1 MKYIGSIILTFC
13 FLAQLSCQSTKIVAQ
28 TSEAKAIQV
37 ADSPYTFP
45 YTINKPQKVFEM
57 PKLLKEISGLS
68 ITASDN
74 QLVAVSDEFGLLF
87 FINKNSGE
95 VEKEVEFYKDGDYEG
110 VEIVGEKIFVVKST
124 GTLYEV
130 TNLDGDAV
138 TCTKHKYK
146 LKKDND
152 VEGLAYD
159 KKNNCLLVV
168 CKGNHCHEEFES
180 KEDCWKKKA
189 VYSINLDF
197 NVMNPVPCYVVEL
210 KAVKEFLMN
219 NRTAEELKAFKS
231 NLKEDGELFKFNP
244 SGIAIHPETSNLYVI
259 ASKGKT
265 IVVLS
270 PEGKILHIEK
280 LKKKLHT
287 QPEGIAFDSD
297 GVLFISNE
305 GKGKEGKGTVSRFEM
320 K

>member
-1 MKYIGSIILTFC
+1 MKYIGSFILTFC
-13 FLAQLSCQSTKIVAQ
+13 FLVQLSCQSTKVLALQETKTVTPASYI
-28 TSEAKAIQV
+28 
-37 ADSPYTFP
+37 FP
-45 YTINKPQKVFEM
+45 YTINEPQKVFEM
-57 PKLLKEISGLS
+57 PAPLKEISGLS
-68 ITASDN
+68 LSSTGT
-74 QLVAVSDEFGLLF
+74 QLIAVSDEFGDLY
-87 FINKNSGE
+87 FINKESGE
-95 VEKEVEFYKDGDYEG
+95 VDRKVEFYKDGDYEG
-110 VEIVGEKIFVVKST
+110 VEVVGDKIFVVKST

-130 TNLDGDAV
+130 SDIKSDV
-138 TCTKHKYK
+138 VECVKHKYK
-146 LKKDND
+146 LNKDND

-159 KKNNCLLVV
+159 KKNNTLLLV

-180 KEDCWKKKA
+180 KENCWKKKA

-197 NVMNPVPCYVVEL
+197 NVMNPVPRYVVEL
-210 KAVKEFLMN
+210 KDVREFLTN
-219 NRTAEELKAFKS
+219 NRTTEELKPFKS

-244 SGIAIHPETSNLYVI
+244 SGLAIHPKTGNLYVI

-270 PEGKILHIEK
+270 PAGNILYLGK

-287 QPEGIAFDSD
+287 QPEGITFDND
-297 GVLFISNE
+297 GVLYISNE

>member
-13 FLAQLSCQSTKIVAQ
+13 FLVQLSCQTTKTLAQ
-28 TSEAKAIQV
+28 SSDAKVIQV
-37 ADSPYTFP
+37 AHSPYVFP
-45 YTINKPQKVFEM
+45 YSINKPNKVFEM
-57 PKLLKEISGLS
+57 PEPLKEISGLS
-68 ITASDN
+68 LSASGT
-74 QLVAVSDEFGLLF
+74 QLVAVNDEFGFLY
-87 FINKNSGE
+87 FINKESGE
-95 VEKEVEFYKDGDYEG
+95 VEKEIEFYKNGDYEG
-110 VEIVGEKIFVVKST
+110 IEVVNGKTFVVKST
-124 GTLYEV
+124 GTLYEI
-130 TNLDGDAV
+130 GDLEADSIV
-138 TCTKHKYK
+138 CTKHKYK

-159 KKNNCLLVV
+159 KKTNSLLVV

-197 NVMNPVPCYVVEL
+197 NVMNPVPRYVVEL
-210 KAVKEFLMN
+210 KDVKEFLLN
-219 NRTAEELKAFKS
+219 NRTAEELKPFES
-231 NLKEDGELFKFNP
+231 NLKEGGELFKFNP
-244 SGIAIHPETSNLYVI
+244 SGLAIHPTTENLYVI

-287 QPEGIAFDSD
+287 QPEGITFDEK

-305 GKGKEGKGTVSRFEM
+305 GKGKEGKGTVSKFEM

>member
-1 MKYIGSIILTFC
+1 MKYLGSIILTFC
-13 FLAQLSCQSTKIVAQ
+13 FLVQLSCQTTKNLAQ
-28 TSEAKAIQV
+28 SSEAKVVQV
-37 ADSPYTFP
+37 ADSPYVFP
-45 YTINKPQKVFEM
+45 YSINEPHKVFEM
-57 PKLLKEISGLS
+57 PAQLKEISGLS
-68 ITASDN
+68 LSSTGT
-74 QLVAVSDEFGLLF
+74 QLVAVSDEFGFLY
-87 FINKNSGE
+87 FINKESGV
-95 VEKEVEFYKDGDYEG
+95 VEKEVEFYKEGDYEG
-110 VEIVGEKIFVVKST
+110 VEIVGDKIFVVKST

-130 TNLDGDAV
+130 GDLTADSIS
-138 TCTKHKYK
+138 CKKHKYK

-159 KKNNCLLVV
+159 KKENSLLVV

-180 KEDCWKKKA
+180 KENCWKKKA

-197 NVMNPVPCYVVEL
+197 NVMNPVPRYVVEL
-210 KAVKEFLMN
+210 KDVREFLIN
-219 NRTAEELKAFKS
+219 NRTPEELKAFKS
-231 NLKEDGELFKFNP
+231 NLKKDGELFKFNP
-244 SGIAIHPETSNLYVI
+244 SGLAIHPKTSNLYVI

-287 QPEGIAFDSD
+287 QPEGITFDND
-297 GVLFISNE
+297 GVLYISNE
-305 GKGKEGKGTVSRFEM
+305 GKGEDGKGTVSRFEV